1 MRVSEVFRDY
11 LGSGALGA
19 YRSHQN
25 TPAYRQAGVGRI
37 ETQALSATVCANSR
51 SDYRLFKD
59 THTEFVH
66 LGFCEGFWKPQEIL
80 SGYRKDSF
88 AFWKFQIKSR

>member
-1 MRVSEVFRDY
+1 MPIEVTRTP
-11 LGSGALGA
+11 LA
-19 YRSHQN
+19 YG
-25 TPAYRQAGVGRI
+25 QAGVGRI

-51 SDYRLFKD
+51 SDYRLFKRK
-59 THTEFVH
+59 THREFVH
-66 LGFCEGFWKPQEIL
+66 LGFCEGFWQPQEIL